1 MFYLVR
7 GFTRKKLILEAKIK
21 VVTTTMED
29 LLARIKRIQQDFQN
43 LSKELDDVLK
53 EYAPTNSSQ
62 SEPNLQVILPA
73 RKRGRPK
80 KTEAVTKEAT
90 NQIQKAE
97 EAAVQLVNEQAA
109 LKPKRKLKKIKMPH
123 PPEPHTPP
131 PPAICRTCGID
142 LTLGADH
149 RHCFFGYGFLSSSE
163 WMQDC
168 VAYAA
173 EIGAGVA
180 YTP

>member
-1 MFYLVR
+1 MFCLVR
-7 GFTRKKLILEAKIK
+7 DITRKKLILEAKIK
-21 VVTTTMED
+21 VATTTMED

-53 EYAPTNSSQ
+53 EYSPTEAS
-62 SEPNLQVILPA
+62 PQVILPA

-80 KTEAVTKEAT
+80 KADAAAREAT

-97 EAAVQLVNEQAA
+97 EAAVQLVNQQLL
-109 LKPKRKLKKIKMPH
+109 LKPTKKLKKSKSSPSSSTPTT
-123 PPEPHTPP
+123 PPPPP

-142 LTLGADH
+142 ITVGADH
-149 RHCFFGYGFLSSSE
+149 RRCFFGSGFLSSSE

-168 VAYAA
+168 VAYAT